1 MLVLTDSVSH
11 PHIFNQC
18 CSLLAVF
25 MWIWES
31 HSLLF
36 THYSLSCVP
45 DTLLWWWWSLCFCIS
60 VIMWWFLLFLSE
72 TLGHK
77 LVHWGAS
84 VMNLLLLTVPPL
96 HSPVLEPDLHLKQQE
111 NGEEFLLNLWSQI
124 FFLARLDCSSR
135 QGNVCVSVH
144 HFSPTTVGL
153 T

>member
-1 MLVLTDSVSH
+1 
-11 PHIFNQC
+11 
-18 CSLLAVF
+18 
-25 MWIWES
+25 
-31 HSLLF
+31 
-36 THYSLSCVP
+36 
-45 DTLLWWWWSLCFCIS
+45 
-60 VIMWWFLLFLSE
+60 MWWFVLFLSE

-77 LVHWGAS
+77 LIHWGAS

-111 NGEEFLLNLWSQI
+111 NGEEFWFNLCSQI

-153 T
+153 KSNFVQTFMVPKRSRLRRNPTDFTSTATGRSNLSCKIYDSMTFPLALPWRSHLWFY